1 MAKIVVLVLA
11 VLVPLLPLGVW
22 ASHAI
27 EGFAEAGDRL
37 AVFFYFP
44 ARAFALVGFVLMF
57 YQFVL
62 SARMS
67 ILEHVFSRPNLVKT
81 HRTLGKIGFT
91 LILLHGMLMIATDF
105 ADFGALIFTWQ
116 KLIGMIAF
124 FLLAIGV
131 LAAWFFKPLDFNVK
145 TWRKI
150 HLLAYIAFPLV
161 FLHAITIGLTLRQ
174 SRPIT
179 VLFTMLFAWYLA
191 MVATRLFGAARGVL
205 HPATTGT
212 QKPAGRKPAAASG
225 RTGAGPRKQT
235 QAARPAESPE
245 PSRSAGDAAAG
256 SAEPNRP
263 SEPARPAGASGSETE
278 RLGEGS

>member
-1 MAKIVVLVLA
+1 MAKIFVLVIA
-11 VLVPLLPLGVW
+11 VIIPLLPLGVW
-22 ASHAI
+22 ASHTI
-27 EGFAEAGDRL
+27 EGFAQAGDRL
-37 AVFFYFP
+37 AVYFYFP

-57 YQFVL
+57 YQFIL

-67 ILEHVFSRPNLVKT
+67 ILEHIFSRPKLVKT

-124 FLLAIGV
+124 FLLATGV
-131 LAAWFFKPLDFNVK
+131 VAAWFFKALDFNVK

-150 HLLAYIAFPLV
+150 HLLAYVAFPLV
-161 FLHAITIGLTLRQ
+161 FFHAIAIGLTLRQ

-191 MVATRLFGAARGVL
+191 MVAARLFGAARGVL
-205 HPATTGT
+205 HPATSGA
-212 QKPAGRKPAAASG
+212 QPSAKGAGRDGAGRAGTAGSG
-225 RTGAGPRKQT
+225 RSGSQKTAVTTTDASRQVS
-235 QAARPAESPE
+235 ESPKA
-245 PSRSAGDAAAG
+245 SA
-256 SAEPNRP
+256 
-263 SEPARPAGASGSETE
+263 PARPSGATGSQTE
-278 RLGEGS
+278 RLDERS